1 MLAFFNR
8 TLAPRQFAGKAPPSP
23 DDATEGLIA
32 LADKASPS
40 TDVPVE
46 DLAAIAAVWTGD
58 QEINWF
64 E

>member
-1 MLAFFNR
+1 MLAFFNS
-8 TLAPRQFAGKAPPSP
+8 TLASRQLADKAPPSP
-23 DDATEGLIA
+23 ADATEGLIA
-32 LADKASPS
+32 LADKAPPS

-46 DLAAIAAVWTGD
+46 DLAAIATVWTGD